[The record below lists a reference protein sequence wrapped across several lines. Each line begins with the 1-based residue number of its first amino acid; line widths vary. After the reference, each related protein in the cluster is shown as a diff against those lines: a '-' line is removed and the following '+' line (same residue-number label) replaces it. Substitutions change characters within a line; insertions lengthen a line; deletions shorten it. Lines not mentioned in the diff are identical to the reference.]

1 MTDAEGTPSMATQS
15 GSGQLAK
22 ATTGDAAGDVRL
34 LQADGREVLIG
45 GWNQL
50 RQQQAG
56 EVVESLREAVSPRYR
71 RQVEH
76 YFRGLSER
84 GGEAGG
90 AR

>member
-1 MTDAEGTPSMATQS
+1 
-15 GSGQLAK
+15 
-22 ATTGDAAGDVRL
+22 
-34 LQADGREVLIG
+34 VLIG